1 MDLCL
6 FARPDLAPGGDFAAF
21 LEIARLAEAAGLHS
35 LCFGEHV
42 VMAEDTSRYP
52 YGPWGHSPGTP
63 WPDPLV
69 SLAAVAAATE
79 RVRLSTAVLLASL
92 RAGLVLAKEVATLDV
107 ISSGR
112 VELGLGTG
120 WQSEEYAGV
129 GLTWSGRRR
138 RLDEVVEI
146 CRAAWGPQ
154 PFSIVVAGQRL
165 DGLRALPTPV
175 QSRVPLLYGVRMT
188 PANARRIAR
197 LGDGWTPVGV
207 GPDDVRDGVALLR
220 TAYAEAGR
228 DDSALVVRIPLP
240 PVLDAFGRVDA
251 KRTFEPAEAYAAAGA
266 TSFAVGFN
274 HRLGSLDEA
283 AELID
288 GYAAAGAAL

>member
-6 FARPDLAPGGDFAAF
+6 FARPDLAPGGDFGAF
-21 LEIARLAEAAGLHS
+21 LEIAHLADDAGLHS

-69 SLAAVAAATE
+69 SLAAVAAVTE
-79 RVRLSTAVLLASL
+79 HVRLSTAVLLAPL

-120 WQSEEYAGV
+120 WQSEEYTGV
-129 GLTWSGRRR
+129 GLAWADRRR
-138 RLDEVVEI
+138 RFDDVVEI

-154 PFSIVVAGQRL
+154 PFSVVVEGQRL
-165 DGLRALPTPV
+165 EGLRALPVPV
-175 QSRVPLLYGVRMT
+175 QPRVPLLYGLKVSS
-188 PANARRIAR
+188 ANARRIAR

-207 GPDDVRDGVALLR
+207 GPDEVREGVALLR
-220 TAYAEAGR
+220 AAYAEAGR
-228 DDSALVVRIPLP
+228 DPSTLVVRVPLP
-240 PVLDAFGRVDA
+240 PVLDEFGRADV
-251 KRTFEPAEAYAAAGA
+251 KRTFEPAESYVAAGA
-266 TSFAVGFN
+266 TRLAVGFN